1 GQITFASE
9 NRSTPIR
16 LVLLIPQAVLIGW
29 MIYFWLR
36 DKQGDYLYG
45 WTSLAAAYWAIA
57 GAFLTG
63 ETAQLSPR
71 AKRQL
76 PQSFLGRMLF
86 TWLNPG
92 SGTGYVFAMLNLLAV
107 MGFAGGAVFYAYIT
121 SYEHLPKLPEWSTY
135 NICLTG
141 YVLGYLGLVRLVIVA
156 LRRLTPI

>member
-1 GQITFASE
+1 
-9 NRSTPIR
+9 
-16 LVLLIPQAVLIGW
+16 
-29 MIYFWLR
+29 
-36 DKQGDYLYG
+36 LYG

-76 PQSFLGRMLF
+76 SAKLPRPNALYLAES
-86 TWLNPG
+86 G

-107 MGFAGGAVFYAYIT
+107 MGFAGGAVFYAYVT

-135 NICLTG
+135 NIASPVMFWAIWAWCGWLSS
-141 YVLGYLGLVRLVIVA
+141 
-156 LRRLTPI
+156 P